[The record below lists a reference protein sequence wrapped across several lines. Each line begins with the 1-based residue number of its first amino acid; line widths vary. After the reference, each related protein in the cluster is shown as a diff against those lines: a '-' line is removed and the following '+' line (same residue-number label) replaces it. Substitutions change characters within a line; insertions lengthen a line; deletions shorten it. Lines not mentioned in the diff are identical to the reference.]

1 MATQK
6 SARTRVAI
14 LGGGISA
21 LTTAWHLTSTP
32 ELRDRYSI
40 TVYQMGWRLGGKLA
54 SGRNTKLGMR
64 NQEHGLHVWFGWY
77 ENAFALFQQL
87 LAEWLPMAPA
97 DCPIQQWQDAF
108 EPCLYTPLGQQLGG
122 ERKLWKFKWAGNSD
136 LPGDGKVL
144 LSPKAVIV
152 GTLQWMETL
161 VVDWLLEP
169 QGANG
174 DVSGPAGMLARAAGL
189 VSDAFA
195 KTVDKLQERSA
206 HVIVSG
212 LISEVERL
220 HDNHAMWGS
229 VELKALRASLEAAQW
244 MLRPL
249 LHDLRHKHDDA
260 DAHLVRNC
268 VDVGLAVLRG
278 FLNPE
283 YQLLEHDLDL
293 DRIDHLE
300 LRKWL
305 IDNGADRHTVNEWT
319 VIKALYDAM
328 FEYPNGDSK
337 TPNYAAGVATRVMIR
352 MLLTY
357 KGAPLYLL
365 NTGMGEA
372 VIAPMYETLKARGV
386 NFKFFHKVTNVRA
399 SADGS
404 YIEGLDIARQVKIR
418 SDFNGGDYQ
427 PLFTVKGM
435 RCWPADPLWE
445 QIEGGEALEQA
456 GVDLESNWCQQPPVE
471 TRHLQAGRDFDQV
484 VMGIALGAWKD
495 LGYPGDLGQDLRAK
509 NAKLRQM
516 AAALPIMPSGGVQLW
531 CDRTTSGLGY
541 EQPGVPKARVAGVS
555 IAPPMDVWADMTP
568 TIATEDWGMDGPA
581 SVQYLCGTF
590 DCDLYKQ
597 PPTDATVP
605 QRARDRLLAL
615 MALQL
620 NSTGAVMWPAA
631 RHGSDFDWNV
641 LHADPAAEG
650 IERLDQQWIRAN
662 VDPTECCVSSP
673 ANTTQLRLRA
683 DQTGVDNL
691 WLCGE
696 CAYTGV
702 NSTCVESVVMAGMQ
716 AARAMS
722 GQPLTVVGET
732 FLAGRWRTGQ

>member
-1 MATQK
+1 MASQN
-6 SARTRVAI
+6 SARTRVAV

-21 LTTAWHLTSTP
+21 LTTAWHLTSTQ
-32 ELRDRYSI
+32 ELRDRYEV

-54 SGRNTKLGMR
+54 SGRNAKLGMR

-87 LAEWLPMAPA
+87 LAEWSPMAPP
-97 DCPIQQWQDAF
+97 DCPIRQWQDAF
-108 EPCLYTPLGQQLGG
+108 EPCLYTPIGQELGG
-122 ERKLWKFKWAGNSD
+122 GRKLWKFKWAGNSD
-136 LPGDGKVL
+136 LPGDGKVMM
-144 LSPKAVIV
+144 SPKAVLT

-161 VVDWLLEP
+161 VLDWLLQP
-169 QGANG
+169 QGANPELT
-174 DVSGPAGMLARAAGL
+174 GPASMLARAAGI
-189 VSDAFA
+189 VSDSLGKA
-195 KTVDKLQERSA
+195 VDRLQERSA
-206 HVIVSG
+206 HTILRG
-212 LISEVERL
+212 LIAEVERL
-220 HDNHAMWGS
+220 NEDHSVWGQ

-249 LHDLRHKHDDA
+249 LHDSRHSDDIV

-268 VDVGLAVLRG
+268 VDVGLAALRG
-278 FLNPE
+278 LLNPE

-300 LRKWL
+300 LRQWL
-305 IDNGADRHTVNEWT
+305 IANGADPHTVRKWT

-328 FEYPNGDSK
+328 FEYPHGDPK
-337 TPNYAAGVATRVMIR
+337 EPNYAAGVATRVMVR

-365 NTGMGEA
+365 NTGMGEG
-372 VIAPMYETLKARGV
+372 VIAPLYETLMVRGV
-386 NFKFFHKVTNVRA
+386 NFKFFHKIISVRT
-399 SADGS
+399 SADGTH
-404 YIEGLDIARQVKIR
+404 IDGLDIARQVKIK
-418 SDFNGGDYQ
+418 SELNGGEYR

-435 RCWPADPLWE
+435 RCWPSEPLWE
-445 QIEGGEALEQA
+445 QIEGGEALEHT

-471 TRHLQAGRDFDQV
+471 TLLLQAGRDFDQV

-495 LGYPGDLGQDLRAK
+495 LGYAGDLGQDLRSK
-509 NAKLRQM
+509 NAKLAAM

-531 CDRTTSGLGY
+531 CDRTTSGLGFS
-541 EQPGVPKARVAGVS
+541 QPGVPNVRVAGVS

-568 TIATEDWGMDGPA
+568 TLQIEDWGMDGPA
-581 SVQYLCGTF
+581 SVQYLCGTL
-590 DCDLYKQ
+590 DSDLYHQ
-597 PPTDATVP
+597 PPSDATAP
-605 QRARDRLLAL
+605 KRARDRLLAA
-615 MALQL
+615 MAEQL
-620 NSTGAVMWPAA
+620 KTSGGLMWPAA
-631 RHGSDFDWNV
+631 RKGDEFDWSV

-650 IERLDQQWIRAN
+650 LERLDQQWIRAN
-662 VDPTECCVSSP
+662 IDPTECCVSSP
-673 ANTTQLRLRA
+673 ANTTQQRLRA

-716 AARAMS
+716 AARAIS
-722 GQPLTVVGET
+722 GQQLTVVGET
-732 FLAGRWRTGQ
+732 FLAGRWRQT